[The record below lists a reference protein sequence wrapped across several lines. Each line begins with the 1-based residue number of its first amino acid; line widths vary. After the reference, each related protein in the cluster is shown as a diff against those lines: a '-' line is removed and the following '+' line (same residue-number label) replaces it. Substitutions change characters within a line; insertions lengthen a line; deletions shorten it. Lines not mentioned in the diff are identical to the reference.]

1 MSMIASLILTLM
13 FFWQVSVSELVMVV
27 VGEATEHAIEQGRLF
42 IAATDILWALRQLG
56 NPLLSLRFILPP
68 HRSFSAFLCCRLC
81 YRLQLVGRRLWAHAD
96 MLRVQTYEHMS
107 RSRGVHG
114 ITRDDAGKVEGK
126 KGSASHTHISRPKCS
141 VQSPNRGIAI

>member
-1 MSMIASLILTLM
+1 MIMILTLM
-13 FFWQVSVSELVMVV
+13 FLWQVSVSELVMVV

-56 NPLLSLRFILPP
+56 NALLSLRFILLP

-81 YRLQLVGRRLWAHAD
+81 YRLQLVGGRLWAHAD

-114 ITRDDAGKVEGK
+114 ITGDDAGKVKGK

-141 VQSPNRGIAI
+141 VQSPNRVIAI